1 MEVRMKSFLEMLAA
15 IVEKIEE
22 KWGKLS
28 PYIKGPLMFALG
40 SGIIFSIFQMLVLLV
55 SFSLGRQSVDTI
67 RSSTFWGA
75 LVCIGLGYA
84 FKAIGRFYAD
94 KSALRDENG
103 KVKMKLD
110 PATNTEIPERRG
122 AVGLFFQN
130 VVSWTLVTFGLIQL
144 MVALISLNGF
154 DPKEWGRTIAAYGTF
169 ISSILL
175 FFFMIMCSFS
185 FGILSGIWK
194 RIGKVEPAL
203 ADASG
208 TDGHADDKKQT
219 ENDKKILS
227 KLFVRLNA
235 FIGYLLAAGLV
246 LALVSPSAGYY
257 VPVGIAAMFLY
268 AIYDLRK
275 EKSWRPME
283 WFAFAALPL
292 AIMFFVFGETLH
304 DEAWC
309 KIKHRDTNAVT
320 QCQAGDASFFQGGVK
335 AIGDLVNP
343 TKIVILTPNGGT
355 SHEQGA
361 TLDVKWQNFRFDAM
375 KVVEYRLSLSQDGGK
390 SYNTLKLIQTKI
402 GDVKKGTENV
412 KVILS
417 PISMPTSG
425 PSSAPNVFT
434 ESVTLPTG
442 IRGNISGKLR
452 IEAIGVEGEILARNE
467 SENTFQII
475 GDPIPA
481 APAYTPTDPTKPKGG
496 KAGKTKAASNTGSG
510 KGSTNIAANQ
520 GSATNSSNVS
530 GVVERLQKMCS
541 DNPNLPTCQ

>member
-1 MEVRMKSFLEMLAA
+1 MKSFIEMLSA

-55 SFSLGRQSVDTI
+55 SFSLGRQAKETI
-67 RSSTFWGA
+67 TSSTSWGA
-75 LVCIGLGYA
+75 LVCIGLGLA
-84 FKAIGRFYAD
+84 FKVIGRFYAD

-144 MVALISLNGF
+144 VVMFISFNGF

-203 ADASG
+203 ADTAG

-309 KIKHRDTNAVT
+309 KIKNRDTNAVT
-320 QCQAGDASFFQGGVK
+320 QCQAGEASFFQGGVE

-355 SHEQGA
+355 MHEQGA

-390 SYNTLKLIQTKI
+390 SYNTLKSTPTVFGDDNKI
-402 GDVKKGTENV
+402 V
-412 KVILS
+412 S

-467 SENTFQII
+467 SESTFTII
-475 GDPIPA
+475 GEPIKT
-481 APAYTPTDPTKPKGG
+481 APTPGDSDPTKPKGS
-496 KAGKTKAASNTGSG
+496 KAGKTKTASNSGSG
-510 KGSTNIAANQ
+510 NSGSNIATNQNNGTPAANNNGSSGSTDLSGIL
-520 GSATNSSNVS
+520 SAQN
-530 GVVERLQKMCS
+530 KMCS
-541 DNPNLPTCQ
+541 DNPSVCK